1 MDPEIWNG
9 SLRPLSTDPDRERLL
24 RTAKETNQ
32 ARQVRARA
40 LRVHTLRLLAGGR
53 RMLDDSREAVLA
65 VADLDVAGLSEN
77 VDCRLAC
84 DGRRARAESERD
96 LFLPVHQR
104 RLPGS
109 PRFASTEPRGTCSL
123 RFGRPAP
130 TSRFIPLKRLNLRRS
145 RGLLLFV
152 LHHLILVRAD

>member
-1 MDPEIWNG
+1 M
-9 SLRPLSTDPDRERLL
+9 STDPDRERLL

-40 LRVHTLRLLAGGR
+40 LRVHTLRLLAGGQ
-53 RMLDDSREAVLA
+53 RMLDDSCEAVLA

-96 LFLPVHQR
+96 LFSVSISGGCRAPHGLR
-104 RLPGS
+104 RL
-109 PRFASTEPRGTCSL
+109 
-123 RFGRPAP
+123 
-130 TSRFIPLKRLNLRRS
+130 S
-145 RGLLLFV
+145 RGG
-152 LHHLILVRAD
+152 RAHCDLDGQPQQADSYH